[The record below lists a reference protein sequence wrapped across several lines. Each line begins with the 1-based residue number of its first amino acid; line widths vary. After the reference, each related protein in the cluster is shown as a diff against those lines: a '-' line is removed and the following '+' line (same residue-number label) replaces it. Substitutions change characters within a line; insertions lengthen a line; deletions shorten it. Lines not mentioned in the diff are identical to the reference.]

1 MLERF
6 AGHSRGVEVENDGYG
21 RFSERPLTT
30 AELCA
35 RDAAGKIQDDIFKHA
50 NTAGVCYYPI
60 WKLISA
66 ACQQAIDADRAV
78 RPNDQVEARDSRT
91 AAGPSHSNR

>member
-6 AGHSRGVEVENDGYG
+6 SGHSRGVEVENDGYG

-35 RDAAGKIQDDIFKHA
+35 RAAAGQIQDDIFKHA

-60 WKLISA
+60 WKLIST
-66 ACQQAIDADRAV
+66 ACQQAIDADRTA
-78 RPNDQVEARDSRT
+78 RSNDGLSGGEPKAKPSRLN
-91 AAGPSHSNR
+91 P